1 MKVKFVSEDTSL
13 TVETPQPDQM
23 SIEPAS
29 VEPTLVEST
38 PVEPTPKPSNLLR
51 EIIETA
57 LLTAIIFLIV
67 NAAIGRFRIESVS
80 MLPNLHEGEYVIVD
94 KVSYLLHPPE
104 RGDIIVFTR
113 PNQPDLIKRVI
124 GLPGDLIEI
133 RGGRVHINGV
143 ALDEPYLAEPINQ
156 SMAAQQVA
164 PDHYFVMGDNRNN
177 SSDSRLFGA
186 IVPSQIV
193 GRAWIIYWPP
203 PNWQIVPRYTYAA
216 AASK

>member
-1 MKVKFVSEDTSL
+1 MSEDTSL